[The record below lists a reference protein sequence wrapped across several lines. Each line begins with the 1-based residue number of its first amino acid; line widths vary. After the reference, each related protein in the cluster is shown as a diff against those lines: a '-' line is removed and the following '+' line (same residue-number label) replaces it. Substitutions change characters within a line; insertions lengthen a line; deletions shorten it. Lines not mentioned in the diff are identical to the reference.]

1 MLLTIMIMN
10 MISLILG
17 WMKHPISVGL
27 LIITQT
33 INISLMLGMLSGTF
47 LFSYIIIII
56 MLSGVLVLFI
66 YMASIASN
74 EKFNTPISLIHLTLL
89 MIIIGLIGQF
99 IFNHPMEMEFN
110 KPQAINN
117 LESLTFINLINNYKI
132 ITLMVIY
139 LFFTMMVVSL
149 IVTISDGPLRIK
161 K

>member
-1 MLLTIMIMN
+1 MMLTIMIMN
-10 MISLILG
+10 MITLIIG

-27 LIITQT
+27 LIIMQT

-47 LFSYIIIII
+47 LFSYVIIIT

-74 EKFNTPISLIHLTLL
+74 EKFNTPMILMHLSVMV
-89 MIIIGLIGQF
+89 MIVGLILQYF
-99 IFNHPMEMEFN
+99 LNYPMEMEFN
-110 KPQAINN
+110 KPQMVNN
-117 LESLTFINLINNYKI
+117 LEILTFINLINNYKI
-132 ITLMVIY
+132 ITLMVVY